1 MAILERKII
10 HRVTTSFSHIHYPKF
25 ELPLHRHIEY
35 EIIIINEGT
44 GKQFIGDGVADYR
57 KGDLAL
63 IGSNVPH
70 LHLCDSVL
78 DKETKPQ
85 SSGDVLQFPPDIFP
99 EHMDKIPDYKNV
111 FDLLQK
117 SQRGIRF
124 NDIALSGDIF
134 SMMCEIDRMEGIA
147 RILQL
152 LKILDKL
159 SECKDYELISGMI
172 YKGNNSLV
180 GVHEPVNRVYDYL
193 FKNFREQ
200 LFLKDIADYVGMS
213 PAGLCRYF
221 KQRTDKSIFLCLA
234 EIRIEHACKLL
245 AYSNLNISQIAYES
259 GYNNTSLFNRQF
271 HKIVDQTPGE
281 YRKMINNI
289 SNYNTIENG

>member
-1 MAILERKII
+1 MVVLERKIL
-10 HRVTTSFSHIHYPKF
+10 HGVTTSFSHIHYPRF
-25 ELPLHRHIEY
+25 VLPLHRHIEY
-35 EIIIINEGT
+35 EIIIIKEGT

-70 LHLCDSVL
+70 LHLCDSVMNNN
-78 DKETKPQ
+78 TGSQ

-111 FDLLQK
+111 FDVLDR

-124 NDIALSGDIF
+124 KDIALSDEIY
-134 SMMCEIDRMEGIA
+134 SMISELDKMEGIT

-152 LKILDKL
+152 LKILEKL
-159 SECKDYELISGMI
+159 SECKDYELFSGMI
-172 YKGNNSLV
+172 YRGNNSLV

-200 LFLKDIADYVGMS
+200 LFLKDIGDYVGMS
-213 PAGLCRYF
+213 TAGLCRYF
-221 KQRTDKSIFLCLA
+221 KQRTDKSIFQCLA

-271 HKIVDQTPGE
+271 HKIIKQTPGE
-281 YRKMINNI
+281 YRKLI
-289 SNYNTIENG
+289 SM